1 MYLPEHPE
9 SADIVQSFF
18 LFLRLNVRTLMML
31 LQLLRAELERSL
43 TMDSQVHDSQSGLGI
58 EIGKLTAV
66 VRRVLPGLRHYSSWL
81 LYNAPI
87 LAAGVGDAVL
97 MDHVRELWII
107 YARVLTL
114 LVSSFPVSGLP
125 PPVEYLLEEDED
137 TVDFKPF
144 MNDET
149 QRRFYSEDT
158 GSQKPRWHDQGVD
171 RHHPDIE
178 MLSRIRG
185 LLTDGMDLHSQE
197 VLSSSFLERRS

>member
-1 MYLPEHPE
+1 MYLPEDPD
-9 SADIVQSFF
+9 SAYMLQSF
-18 LFLRLNVRTLMML
+18 LSLLQVNVRTLILL
-31 LQLLRAELERSL
+31 LQLLRSELERSL
-43 TMDSQVHDSQSGLGI
+43 TMDSQVHDSQSGLGV

-87 LAAGVGDAVL
+87 LAAGVGDTVL

-107 YARVLTL
+107 YAGVLTL

-125 PPVEYLLEEDED
+125 SPVQYLLEEDED
-137 TVDFKPF
+137 AIDFKPF
-144 MNDET
+144 MNEET
-149 QRRFYSEDT
+149 QRRFNDEST

-171 RHHPDIE
+171 RHHPDVE
-178 MLSRIRG
+178 MLSRIRD

-197 VLSSSFLERRS
+197 VL